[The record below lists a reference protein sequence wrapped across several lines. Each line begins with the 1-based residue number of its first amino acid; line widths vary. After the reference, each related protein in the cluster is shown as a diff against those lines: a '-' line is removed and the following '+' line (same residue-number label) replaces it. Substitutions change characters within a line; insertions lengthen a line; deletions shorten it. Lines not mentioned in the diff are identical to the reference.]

1 MLKIN
6 QNLVP
11 REVRKLLFSVVK
23 NRLERKMEHYAL
35 LVHHHYNLVFCIF
48 GFEAVA
54 SGLDDI
60 SKNRLKC
67 SDVPGIISLLC
78 KYITTL

>member
-23 NRLERKMEHYAL
+23 YRLERKMERYAL
-35 LVHHHYNLVFCIF
+35 LVHHHYNSILHFCF
-48 GFEAVA
+48 ATVA
-54 SGLDDI
+54 SGLDDN

-67 SDVPGIISLLC
+67 ADVPGISLLF